1 MIKKNRK
8 QTNKKPTCIYNANIQ
23 KQKLTVF
30 EVFLTTSNILDIYNI
45 LQ

>member
-1 MIKKNRK
+1 MIKKIENK
-8 QTNKKPTCIYNANIQ
+8 QKKPTCIYNANIQ

-30 EVFLTTSNILDIYNI
+30 EVFLTTLNILDIYNI